1 MCTDFSGKII
11 CGFYH
16 KVQLTQ
22 SKRGGVNQSDSL
34 LDLLIVHVVT
44 DSLFRV
50 ARDRFP
56 PAPLPLCLE
65 LVLHVHHHHHQGG
78 GTKNLNNPHEDRGWI
93 LQYTLQQI
101 ERLAS
106 YLLTIQMIPPPTAS
120 PILLEFS
127 QSTSWDLRPPPN
139 RAIPQQTP
147 IQTPLVLLSLR
158 RK

>member
-1 MCTDFSGKII
+1 MCTEFSGKRI

-34 LDLLIVHVVT
+34 LDLLIVHVVP

-56 PAPLPLCLE
+56 PAPLPLRLE

-78 GTKNLNNPHEDRGWI
+78 GTKNLNNSHEDRG
-93 LQYTLQQI
+93 
-101 ERLAS
+101 
-106 YLLTIQMIPPPTAS
+106 
-120 PILLEFS
+120 
-127 QSTSWDLRPPPN
+127 
-139 RAIPQQTP
+139 
-147 IQTPLVLLSLR
+147 
-158 RK
+158 